1 MTTVPNNSNG
11 SEDLTA
17 LYLAWQ
23 ADQQRVQMALQTLIG
38 AQGAVVDSEVKFKA
52 AARLAYGPNATYEY
66 DAEHGLRFKRLR
78 VAQAHRVKRDAVRDS
93 EGIIRR
99 K

>member
-1 MTTVPNNSNG
+1 MTTNPNG

-38 AQGAVVDSEVKFKA
+38 AQGAAIDSEVRFKA
-52 AARLAYGPNATYEY
+52 RARLLYGPDATFEY
-66 DAEHGLRFKRLR
+66 SQEKGLIFKRT
-78 VAQAHRVKRDAVRDS
+78 HRARARSK
-93 EGIIRR
+93 
-99 K
+99 